1 MKRKNLA
8 RIAVLVVSVI
18 LLLSTALSLTS
29 CTIANAQDA
38 VDGQTIEGFFR
49 ELSDVMID
57 KTQYYAGTSI
67 QKLPSNV
74 KDEDEISVIVQFNT
88 KNLLEAYNEIERDI
102 SFSEYILTEEAEE
115 IKAGIE
121 LQKKEITSKLD
132 KKGIRYEVGAD
143 YNVLLSGFEIV
154 IFAEDFETTA
164 KSFGSK
170 ATALVS
176 EVYNVSETKL
186 VENAVNVDES
196 TGIFNS
202 AGFDYDGSGMTDA
215 DPNEN
220 ETPTTDTYFA
230 STILSRDQAR
240 DEALAVLQTVLEN
253 EDALEETKTQAL
265 SDISRIALE
274 IEKEANIESLIRA
287 RGFEDCIAV
296 LSGDAASIIVKSDTE
311 LLQNHVAQISE
322 IVYEQSGVLPSNVK
336 IICK

>member
-1 MKRKNLA
+1 MAKIKFKGEDSIFSKIGKRNLL
-8 RIAVLVVSVI
+8 ILCAVLLIGGAVV
-18 LLLSTALSLTS
+18 LNYFLF
-29 CTIANAQDA
+29 
-38 VDGQTIEGFFR
+38 EG
-49 ELSDVMID
+49 SDKV
-57 KTQYYAGTSI
+57 
-67 QKLPSNV
+67 
-74 KDEDEISVIVQFNT
+74 
-88 KNLLEAYNEIERDI
+88 
-102 SFSEYILTEEAEE
+102 
-115 IKAGIE
+115 
-121 LQKKEITSKLD
+121 
-132 KKGIRYEVGAD
+132 
-143 YNVLLSGFEIV
+143 
-154 IFAEDFETTA
+154 
-164 KSFGSK
+164 
-170 ATALVS
+170 
-176 EVYNVSETKL
+176 
-186 VENAVNVDES
+186 
-196 TGIFNS
+196 
-202 AGFDYDGSGMTDA
+202 DYDGSGMTDA

-220 ETPTTDTYFA
+220 ESPTTDTYFA